1 MRYSFI
7 IFLFFGIMSAQN
19 SSFNAEDIN
28 INTLIS
34 GTLLTPE
41 TSNNLPLVI
50 IIADSGPVDR
60 NGNQQMMKNNS
71 LKFLAEGLY
80 KKEIASFRYD
90 KRIVKQMK
98 RGTLNEKDINFS
110 DFIKDADAIFDYFS
124 KDQRFS
130 EIYILG
136 HGQGSLVG
144 MVTAQ
149 KGAKGFIS
157 VAGAGQEIDDVT
169 VAQLDRQSPGLSNN
183 ARESF
188 DDLRVNGVAFNYSP
202 GLASIFRK
210 DLQPFIFSW
219 MQYDP
224 KEEIVK
230 LEMPALI
237 ISGDKDLQVDISE
250 AEILKDSKPES
261 EYLIIK
267 NMNHIFKKING
278 GSLENSKSYNQ
289 YNLPVMPELIDAI
302 KKFID

>member
-1 MRYSFI
+1 
-7 IFLFFGIMSAQN
+7 MSAQN